1 VKVDVKVNGL
11 AELAAA
17 LKQLPAE
24 VASKNGG
31 PLRVALRAAARV
43 VADAAEVRA
52 PKDTGRLGRA
62 IAIQVDRNPGNV
74 TERIVVRPRAGKSRT
89 DPKGA
94 WYWHFLEFGTVKQPA
109 QPFIR
114 PAFDAVKNEA
124 LSAFKNRLAKG
135 IVRAAKRAAKRGL
148 TRGR

>member
-1 VKVDVKVNGL
+1 MKVNGL
-11 AELAAA
+11 ADLAAA
-17 LKQLPAE
+17 LKALPAE
-24 VASKNGG
+24 IAAKNGG
-31 PLRVALRAAARV
+31 PLRVALRASARV
-43 VADAAEVRA
+43 VADAAEQRA

-74 TERIVVRPRAGKSRT
+74 TERIVVRPRAGKSRN

-94 WYWHFLEFGTVKQPA
+94 YYWHFLEFGTERQPA

-114 PAFDAVKNEA
+114 PAFDAVKEQA
-124 LSAFKNRLAKG
+124 LTVFRTRLAKG